1 MLENLAICGYLM
13 DEKSKRFLTV
23 FCPDWIFDISTARVA
38 SEFLGAEL
46 PLEALATKYANG
58 LSEKYTSIT
67 PEELADNAQLILE
80 FLAEVEAGESAVS
93 IINEFCYF
101 RLYFSKVGI
110 PRKLKPMFGSI
121 EDPVKQKEYSG
132 ALMIKAFR
140 THTFNVR
147 GNPEIAA
154 PAGWSLEDDPSIT
167 DFGELVR
174 KQASLLDSF

>member
-1 MLENLAICGYLM
+1 M
-13 DEKSKRFLTV
+13 
-23 FCPDWIFDISTARVA
+23 FCPDWIFDVSSARVA
-38 SEFLGAEL
+38 SEFLGADL

-58 LSEKYTSIT
+58 LSEKYTAIS
-67 PEELADNAQLILE
+67 PEELSDSAQLILG
-80 FLAEVEAGESAVS
+80 FLAEVEAGESAVR

-101 RLYFSKVGI
+101 RLYYSKVGI
-110 PRKLKPMFGSI
+110 PRKLKPLFGSI

-154 PAGWSLEDDPSIT
+154 PAGWNLEDDQHIA
-167 DFGELVR
+167 DFGDLVR
-174 KQASLLDSF
+174 KQSSLLDSF